1 VITVTAPGKLVV
13 LGEYAV
19 LEGAPALVAAV
30 DRGVRCEV
38 LEGDGLQTPG
48 DDRFVRAAL
57 NGAPR
62 RLYRFADWNPV
73 TLPDKP
79 GFGGSAAATVA
90 ACLAGFG
97 PDGLLD
103 RALRVHHAVQGSGS
117 GIDVWASVH
126 GGLRAWPQGNIHP
139 KAPLSAIYSGQSAKT
154 GPRVKR
160 FQAWGARERRDFA
173 RASAELLGMPLIE
186 ALAAG
191 YALLKAM
198 SAQAGIDY
206 DTPALAR
213 IATLAAD
220 HGGAAKP
227 SGAGGGDVA
236 VACIP
241 DPEART
247 QFEAA
252 CALEGLPPIA
262 VRVVGG
268 AHAGRHQVQEG

>member
-1 VITVTAPGKLVV
+1 MITVTAPGKLVV

-38 LEGDGLQTPG
+38 LEGDGIETPG

-57 NGAPR
+57 NGAPKR
-62 RLYRFADWNPV
+62 RYRFTDWNPV
-73 TLPDKP
+73 TLADKP

-97 PDGLLD
+97 PGGLLE
-103 RALRVHHAVQGSGS
+103 RALRVHHDVQGSGS

-126 GGLRAWPQGNIHP
+126 GGLRAWPHGDAHP
-139 KAPLSAIYSGQSAKT
+139 IAPLCAVYSGQSART

-160 FQAWGARERRDFA
+160 FQAWGARERQAFA
-173 RASAELLGMPLIE
+173 RESTELLDLPLIE

-191 YALLKAM
+191 YALLKSM

-213 IATLAAD
+213 IAALAAD

-241 DPEART
+241 DPEARV
-247 QFEAA
+247 QFERA

-268 AHAGRHQVQEG
+268 AHAGGHQVQEG